1 MATEKSDF
9 EGHVQ
14 MKLQYLSLDGGFV
27 DCKSS
32 SGPSAKRWHSNGKKK
47 KAESSPLFKAFL
59 FVHSTFLISVLFWG
73 RAPRYNSKCRRNAP
87 VPTAKESV
95 THLSGLK
102 SPHLCSMAT
111 NQPADQASA
120 QLASHI
126 KQGGQ
131 GAASLSPYFSA
142 LLPAVSQPAWPL
154 SDWII
159 CQPNKNKQDAFCELW
174 AVKTR
179 LGGKYS
185 GLFHHLLIVLFH
197 SPRHC
202 IRRETWPC
210 KKIKIKQKH
219 TKQEGKRGRVE
230 EVWKRRETIMYDT
243 VRMRRAR
250 TAPERKREVH
260 VQVSEDFT
268 ATTWLNKTVLFFH
281 YKLNASAEV
290 A

>member
-1 MATEKSDF
+1 M
-9 EGHVQ
+9 Q
-14 MKLQYLSLDGGFV
+14 
-27 DCKSS
+27 
-32 SGPSAKRWHSNGKKK
+32 KKK
-47 KAESSPLFKAFL
+47 KKKKKKQKKIHYLNRLFSCVKLYESQFCFEAELHTETVGA
-59 FVHSTFLISVLFWG
+59 G
-73 RAPRYNSKCRRNAP
+73 
-87 VPTAKESV
+87 E
-95 THLSGLK
+95 THLFLQRESRSLTLPGLK
-102 SPHLCSMAT
+102 SPRLCAMAT

-120 QLASHI
+120 LLASHI

-197 SPRHC
+197 SPRHR
-202 IRRETWPC
+202 IRRETWPHER
-210 KKIKIKQKH
+210 IKIKQKH

-230 EVWKRRETIMYDT
+230 EVWKRSGTAMCDT
-243 VRMRRAR
+243 VRMWRAR
-250 TAPERKREVH
+250 TAPDRIGEVRVCKSLRISLLRH
-260 VQVSEDFT
+260 D
-268 ATTWLNKTVLFFH
+268 
-281 YKLNASAEV
+281 
-290 A
+290 